1 MSTAAKTTDA
11 LGATISTRSIVTLSV
26 KCSNKEKSKTMKQ
39 LIGYY
44 TYVSIDGSYVEL
56 YGNVTD
62 RADAL
67 VVVYLLGNVLLVS
80 KCNSDE
86 EFVLFASSKFTLMV
100 GDNDMI
106 YKLHKGYG
114 NK

>member
-1 MSTAAKTTDA
+1 
-11 LGATISTRSIVTLSV
+11 
-26 KCSNKEKSKTMKQ
+26 MKQ

-44 TYVSIDGSYVEL
+44 TYVRIDGSSVEL
-56 YGNVTD
+56 FGNVTD
-62 RADAL
+62 RKDAL
-67 VVVYLLGNVLLVS
+67 VVVYLLGNVLMIA
-80 KCNSDE
+80 KCNCDE
-86 EFVLFASSKFTLMV
+86 EFMIFMSSKFSLEV

>member
-1 MSTAAKTTDA
+1 MWY
-11 LGATISTRSIVTLSV
+11 LLN
-26 KCSNKEKSKTMKQ
+26 NKIMKQ

-44 TYVSIDGSYVEL
+44 TYVHIDGSSVEL
-56 YGNVTD
+56 CGNVVN
-62 RADAL
+62 RANAL
-67 VVVYLLGNVLLVS
+67 IVVYLIGNVLYIA
-80 KCNSDE
+80 KCNCEE
-86 EFVLFASSKFTLMV
+86 EFVIFMSSKFSIIV

>member
-1 MSTAAKTTDA
+1 
-11 LGATISTRSIVTLSV
+11 
-26 KCSNKEKSKTMKQ
+26 MKQ

-44 TYVSIDGSYVEL
+44 TYVHIDGSSVTL
-56 YGNVTD
+56 YGNVLD

-67 VVVYLLGNVLLVS
+67 VVVYLIGNVLYIA
-80 KCNSDE
+80 KCNCEE
-86 EFVLFASSKFTLMV
+86 EFMIFMSSKFSLFV
-100 GDNDMI
+100 GDNDLV